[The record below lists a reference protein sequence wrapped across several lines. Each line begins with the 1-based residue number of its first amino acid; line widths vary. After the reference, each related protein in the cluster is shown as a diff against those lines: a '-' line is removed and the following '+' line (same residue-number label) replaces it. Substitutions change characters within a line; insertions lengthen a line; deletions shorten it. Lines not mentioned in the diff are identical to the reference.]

1 MKMFFGGSAAFA
13 ATLLSSS
20 LLFYAKPLF
29 AEGYGSR
36 QPASIKQEK
45 KDQTEEVPAITAEV
59 DARETRPA
67 SEDSEAAIAAP
78 SSVPSPP
85 TAATATT
92 TAGEAPSKTILPER
106 SIEVP
111 DSLPAEAITAPQL
124 YVATA
129 YSLPGRTASGMR
141 VAKGVIAADPRV
153 LPLGTRVRLDA
164 GPYSGE
170 FVVADTG
177 SAVRGRKIDV
187 WVPSYREAC
196 RFGRRQI
203 KLSVLSYGGRRARAA
218 TTTTAARARRRSK

>member
-45 KDQTEEVPAITAEV
+45 TDTTGEVPAITAPA
-59 DARETRPA
+59 DAGAPRSAT
-67 SEDSEAAIAAP
+67 DSETAIAAP
-78 SSVPSPP
+78 SSAPD
-85 TAATATT
+85 AAVASTVNTSET
-92 TAGEAPSKTILPER
+92 PSKTILPET

-111 DSLPAEAITAPQL
+111 DSLPAAAITAPQL

-141 VAKGVIAADPRV
+141 VAKGIIAADPRV

-170 FVVADTG
+170 YVVADTG

-203 KLSVLSYGGRRARAA
+203 KLSVLSYGGRRGAA
-218 TTTTAARARRRSK
+218 AAARASRRRSR